1 MDEKDAEV
9 AEFID
14 ETLRSLEEGQE
25 ERKDQILSEERL
37 RAPVSVLDPREPL
50 AVEPQTSVLEAVTL
64 MQREH
69 VGCVLVTRGDK
80 LKGIF
85 TERDVL
91 TQIVGQGV
99 DPAKTPVRRVMTPDP
114 ETLRPTDSI
123 AYALNKMSLGDYR
136 HIPLVDKAGKAVG
149 IISVKDIVN
158 YIVSF
163 FPKSVLNL
171 PTLPRQNYATER
183 EGP

>member
-1 MDEKDAEV
+1 MDEKDTEV

-14 ETLRSLEEGQE
+14 ETIKTLKEEGE
-25 ERKDQILSEERL
+25 SPPFNEDTL
-37 RAPVSVLDPREPL
+37 RAPVSALDPRKPIV
-50 AVEPQTSVLEAVTL
+50 VELQTTVLEAVAF
-64 MQREH
+64 MQQEH
-69 VGCVLVTRGDK
+69 VGCVLVVRGDK

-91 TQIVGQGV
+91 TNVVGQGV
-99 DPAKTPVRRVMTPDP
+99 DSAKTPVRRLMTPDP

-136 HIPLVDKAGKAVG
+136 HIPLVNKTGVAVG
-149 IISVKDIVN
+149 VISVKDIVEH
-158 YIVSF
+158 IVRF

-171 PTLPRQNYATER
+171 PTLPRQNYTRER
-183 EGP
+183 EGA